1 MFLSAA
7 CVSQR
12 VTVGSS
18 VDHESFQAPTSSW
31 FAYHWGLNTRKDLKC
46 CWCFKSVMSV
56 LITAPCISRKG
67 RLEELQRLGRELQQ
81 CNDAA
86 WFSGHGVE
94 ITKCCRRPRKFKTNP
109 CFFLSLQYRWRW
121 QRLGMTAW
129 RRWER
134 SRTRSRFHQ
143 QSRLKV
149 RRSPHQIN
157 HPRNRAP
164 STWSP
169 EKVTRPLRKLS
180 KLWVKHEVTSHHSWW
195 WFKTSCLW
203 RNSDIQMVLWS
214 KDLNEAKAAGF
225 IKTLLNP

>member
-1 MFLSAA
+1 MAHLNLEKWDHSIKINTRHVWCLSAA
-7 CVSQR
+7 CFAQC

-18 VDHESFQAPTSSW
+18 VDHEGFQAPTSSYCLSLG
-31 FAYHWGLNTRKDLKC
+31 FNTRKYLKC

-67 RLEELQRLGRELQQ
+67 RLGRELQQ
-81 CNDAA
+81 CNDPA
-86 WFSGHGVE
+86 WFPGRGVE
-94 ITKCCRRPRKFKTNP
+94 ITKCCRRKGSSRLTPVS
-109 CFFLSLQYRWRW
+109 FFLSLQCRWRW

-169 EKVTRPLRKLS
+169 EKVTRPSRKLS
-180 KLWVKHEVTSHHSWW
+180 KLWVKHGVTSHHSWW
-195 WFKTSCLW
+195 F
-203 RNSDIQMVLWS
+203 
-214 KDLNEAKAAGF
+214 
-225 IKTLLNP
+225 